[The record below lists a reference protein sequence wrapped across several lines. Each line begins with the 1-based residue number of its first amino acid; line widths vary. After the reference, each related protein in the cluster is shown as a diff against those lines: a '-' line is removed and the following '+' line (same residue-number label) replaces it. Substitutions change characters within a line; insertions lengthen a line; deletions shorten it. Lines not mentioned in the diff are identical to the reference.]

1 MNKDP
6 DVVPEQT
13 PLIISNSKS
22 AVCKDNN
29 RKDTKQTR
37 HISRVMHFGGNGEK
51 WNLHKT
57 IWCEGSILWSDI
69 GNNNVREDEL
79 DPGLLYTTVTLAKL

>member
-1 MNKDP
+1 MELSHFSMLRSELMNKDP

-51 WNLHKT
+51 
-57 IWCEGSILWSDI
+57 
-69 GNNNVREDEL
+69 
-79 DPGLLYTTVTLAKL
+79 